1 MKITLK
7 YEELCS
13 VLWSVSSKGPERI
26 EDISNYIKTTYSR
39 KVDKTGISKI
49 ENFLKLFD
57 VKSKSVDGNQKK
69 FRLKFCSWM
78 ETTTE
83 ISTYNTSAGAPCKSY
98 EDLCSRSKKRGSH
111 KNFFQSQ
118 MRKLL
123 IHLTKC

>member
-49 ENFLKLFD
+49 ENFL
-57 VKSKSVDGNQKK
+57 
-69 FRLKFCSWM
+69 M
-78 ETTTE
+78 
-83 ISTYNTSAGAPCKSY
+83 
-98 EDLCSRSKKRGSH
+98 
-111 KNFFQSQ
+111 
-118 MRKLL
+118 
-123 IHLTKC
+123 